1 MLRAMSPR
9 GAQAGLASVLASLLV
24 LGCGPTPPPGMETC
38 TPDGTP
44 VVTAVRIW
52 DGVRSIPLSEGDPLP
67 IVSGPQGGSHVQF
80 LLELEGTGFGRCGEV
95 TVSAGTAS
103 YSGGVRVRPI
113 ATGAMTSTIVVF
125 PPDLFGC
132 LDVRASAYGQTAALR
147 LGTGCTADAGTGDGG

>member
-9 GAQAGLASVLASLLV
+9 AQARLASALASLLM
-24 LGCGPTPPPGMETC
+24 LACGPTPRPAMETC
-38 TPDGTP
+38 TPDGMP

-52 DGVRSIPLSEGDPLP
+52 DGVRSVPLSDGDPLP

-95 TVSAGTAS
+95 TVWAGPAAS

-132 LDVRASAYGQTAALR
+132 LDVRASAYGQTAVLR
-147 LGTGCTADAGTGDGG
+147 LGTGCAADAGAEDGG